1 MWDKKVEGTV
11 SPLGGR
17 LLMGNKATDQAI
29 RRYGPH
35 AAPPELVPVFC
46 GPERPLAHPGIPS
59 APW

>member
-1 MWDKKVEGTV
+1 
-11 SPLGGR
+11 
-17 LLMGNKATDQAI
+17 MGNKATDQAI